1 MTAEQRYDPDLAGT
15 VFDIQRFS
23 VHDGPGIRTVVF
35 LKGCSLRCIWC
46 SNPESMKQCEQLG
59 IYPDRCIGIDGHQSA
74 HWFATIKRLP
84 DSKRWQGGTYEK
96 VIQMESRRVALNL
109 RNPSIAS

>member
-1 MTAEQRYDPDLAGT
+1 MTGEYDPSVAGT

-46 SNPESMKQCEQLG
+46 SNPESMKRSEQLG
-59 IYPDRCIGIDGHQSA
+59 IHPERCIGIDKPARIG
-74 HWFATIKRLP
+74 RLLVADRRSKGDEGRRTP
-84 DSKRWQGGTYEK
+84 DDAEIGDG
-96 VIQMESRRVALNL
+96 
-109 RNPSIAS
+109 